1 MTFAALKG
9 GVGKTMTTFNISSL
23 LAEQGKKILVVD
35 VDPQGNTTNN
45 FGIDKTTME
54 NSVNNIFESKNTT
67 MEDIILK
74 TPIKELKTLDIIPS
88 SIFLFQTE
96 LKLISL
102 AGRELILRNYFED
115 NRKILDT
122 YDYVIF
128 DTNPSMSIINQ
139 NAFYISDKIIL
150 ISDVSFNALEGVE
163 LFSALWEDIRSRLR
177 KEDNISG
184 IIINNF
190 DKRLKISNDFI
201 DYCKSHDLFKN
212 LILEKTIVKN
222 VKLKES
228 ELEAK
233 PINLY
238 DKNSSGY
245 KSFKELVKEMAERG
259 II

>member
-1 MTFAALKG
+1 MQYTAA
-9 GVGKTMTTFNISSL
+9 SL
-23 LAEQGKKILVVD
+23 
-35 VDPQGNTTNN
+35 
-45 FGIDKTTME
+45 
-54 NSVNNIFESKNTT
+54 
-67 MEDIILK
+67 
-74 TPIKELKTLDIIPS
+74 
-88 SIFLFQTE
+88 
-96 LKLISL
+96 SL
-102 AGRELILRNYFED
+102 PLLRNYFED
-115 NRKILDT
+115 NKKALDI

-139 NAFYISDKIIL
+139 NAFYISDKIVL

-177 KEDNISG
+177 KEDNISAM
-184 IIINNF
+184 IINNF

-201 DYCKSHDLFKN
+201 DYCNSHELFKN

-245 KSFKELVKEMAERG
+245 ESFKKLIKEM
-259 II
+259 